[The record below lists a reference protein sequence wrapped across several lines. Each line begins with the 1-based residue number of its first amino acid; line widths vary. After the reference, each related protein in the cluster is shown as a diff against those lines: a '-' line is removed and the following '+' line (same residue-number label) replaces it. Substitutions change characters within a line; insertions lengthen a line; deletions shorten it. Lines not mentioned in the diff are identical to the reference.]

1 MSDTALLAAATCRNE
16 ANCGVREHV
25 AGSVAHVKCL
35 QSVLRARR
43 SKSSIARLRTHRE
56 RNFGHDATKVK
67 SNSVLAKLV
76 LIESFDARCVIC
88 GGFLGAARG
97 TSESSIDYLIKSASA
112 TSIPIGTINLD
123 HMRPASADG
132 PDHLLNYAPAH
143 ESCNK
148 SRGNR
153 PPAAEHEARF
163 RDAWLGYESNGHTQ
177 VLSRMILAARDIE
190 LDPSHHVSMSGED
203 TEQDRRAA
211 AAELADDQTALR
223 FEVRPCSRGHNFH
236 VYPTDPEF
244 CMKRGPEHECQMDT
258 CRIFSRAD
266 HCWLEGGMKHDST
279 YPFTVFVHG
288 FGRGHSLELARFLE
302 AFVAIDDE
310 A

>member
-1 MSDTALLAAATCRNE
+1 MSDTAVPPAVTCRNQ
-16 ANCGVREHV
+16 AKCGVRVHV

-43 SKSSIARLRTHRE
+43 SDTSIARLRTHRE
-56 RNFGHDATKVK
+56 RNFGHDATKVR
-67 SNSVLAKLV
+67 SNNALAKLV
-76 LIESFDARCVIC
+76 LIEIFDARCVIC
-88 GGFLGAARG
+88 GGFLGASRG
-97 TSESSIDYLIKSASA
+97 TSESSIEQLIKSASA
-112 TSIPIGTINLD
+112 TTILIGTINLD

-148 SRGNR
+148 GRGNR
-153 PPAAEHEARF
+153 PPTDEHRARF
-163 RDAWLGYESNGHTQ
+163 REAWLGYESNGHAQ
-177 VLSRMILAARDIE
+177 VLSRMIVAAQDVELNPARD
-190 LDPSHHVSMSGED
+190 VYMSGD
-203 TEQDRRAA
+203 TEEGRSAV
-211 AAELADDQTALR
+211 AAELADDKIALR

-236 VYPTDPEF
+236 VYPNDPDY
-244 CMKRGPEHECQMDT
+244 CINRGPAHECQMDT

-266 HCWLEGGMKHDST
+266 HCWLEGGMKRDST
-279 YPFTVFVHG
+279 YPFTVFLDG

-302 AFVAIDDE
+302 AFVAIDEE